1 MKVLHVMSERGAH
14 GGGEIFALDTVLAL
28 QERGVEQFVVCRPY
42 DDYLRPLRN
51 AGIPFETFDFNKW
64 NKWFQKRLVGGRILR
79 RIKSHA
85 PDVVHCWMPTAAD
98 WTPPGSGVP
107 VLGWFG
113 IRLDMKHFRNCDYH
127 MGVTHELAD
136 WIGRESGHPDR
147 VFHGHTFVRLK
158 EDPALSREEFG
169 IPDDKPVILMLARM
183 SPAKGVDILLRSA
196 VDLDVFLLLAGGGN
210 ALKNHRSLA
219 RELGIESGEGHTLED
234 YRKLAQDLGIES
246 RVRFIGWRHD
256 RSALLDLADILA
268 VPSRFEGFPTVVPE
282 AWSKNVPVVASKAN
296 GLGEYI
302 DHGINGMLSDIE
314 DIDGLKDN
322 LRTVLED
329 AGLRERLIA
338 GGAETYETKF
348 SKQAVISSLLKTYEE
363 IVRRGVV
370 S

>member
-1 MKVLHVMSERGAH
+1 MMVLHVMSERGAH

-127 MGVTHELAD
+127 MGVTHELTD

-147 VFHGHTFVRLK
+147 AFHGHTFVRLK

-169 IPDDKPVILMLARM
+169 IPDDKLVILMLARM
-183 SPAKGVDILLRSA
+183 SPAKGVDILLRAA

-210 ALKNHRSLA
+210 ALKNHHSLA

-234 YRKLAQDLGIES
+234 YRKLARDLGIES

-302 DHGINGMLSDIE
+302 NHGINGMLSDIE
-314 DIDGLKDN
+314 DIEGLKDN
-322 LRTVLED
+322 LCAVLED
-329 AGLRERLIA
+329 VDLREKLIA